1 MEKKIFSLHDALIS
15 QGFRHEANEI
25 IKLAKVSL
33 VADIISEAEE
43 NMSKVD
49 RSGWKTKI
57 SKTQPVS
64 TNEMKSILLS
74 LGCEE
79 APIVSGEGGHD
90 KFLTDIISKVKTFL
104 NDPENYSLVPA
115 GAANYFINTLEQVG
129 TQQIR
134 FFMTQRGPGS
144 YIPGTSLLSGFWRF
158 IKCLAAAKILLDK
171 YISSIARPA
180 RQTPRVDRNESFE
193 LLLSKKRDIED
204 KIRSLYSGNGV
215 RDEDKVFKL
224 MEEEERVDREIQD
237 FWTTP

>member
-1 MEKKIFSLHDALIS
+1 MEKKIFNLHDALIS

-49 RSGWKTKI
+49 HSGWKTKI
-57 SKTQPVS
+57 SKTDPVS

-90 KFLTDIISKVKTFL
+90 KFLTDTISKVKTFL

-115 GAANYFINTLEQVG
+115 GAANYFINTLEQIG

-134 FFMTQRGPGS
+134 FFMTQRGVGSFVPGK
-144 YIPGTSLLSGFWRF
+144 SLLSGFWRF
-158 IKCLAAAKILLDK
+158 VKCLAAAKILLDK
-171 YISSIARPA
+171 YISSISIPA
-180 RQTPRVDRNESFE
+180 NPAAGFDRGESFQI
-193 LLLSKKRDIED
+193 LLSKKRDIED
-204 KIRSLYSGNGV
+204 KIRSLYSEKEFM
-215 RDEDKVFKL
+215 DENKIFEL
-224 MEEEERVDREIQD
+224 MEEEDRIDKEIQN
-237 FWTTP
+237 FWITP

>member
-1 MEKKIFSLHDALIS
+1 MEKKIFNLHDALIS

-49 RSGWKTKI
+49 RSGWKTRI

-90 KFLTDIISKVKTFL
+90 KFLTDTISKVKTFL

-158 IKCLAAAKILLDK
+158 IKCLAAAKILLDRH
-171 YISSIARPA
+171 ISSISIPVRPEA
-180 RQTPRVDRNESFE
+180 GFDKRKSFE
-193 LLLSKKRDIED
+193 ILLGKKRDIED
-204 KIRSLYSGNGV
+204 KIRSLYSV
-215 RDEDKVFKL
+215 KEISDENKIFEL
-224 MEEEERVDREIQD
+224 MEEEDRIDKEIQN

>member
-1 MEKKIFSLHDALIS
+1 METKIFNLHDALIS

-57 SKTQPVS
+57 SKTEPVS
-64 TNEMKSILLS
+64 TSEMKSILLL

-90 KFLTDIISKVKTFL
+90 KFLTDIISKVKAFL
-104 NDPENYSLVPA
+104 NGPENYSLVPA
-115 GAANYFINTLEQVG
+115 GAANYFINTLEQIG

-134 FFMTQRGPGS
+134 FFMTQRGVGSFVPGK
-144 YIPGTSLLSGFWRF
+144 SLLSGFWRF
-158 IKCLAAAKILLDK
+158 VKCLAAAKILLDK
-171 YISSIARPA
+171 YISSIAITARPA
-180 RQTPRVDRNESFE
+180 AGFGRSESFQI
-193 LLLSKKRDIED
+193 LLSKKEDIEN

-215 RDEDKVFKL
+215 GDENKIFEL
-224 MEEEERVDREIQD
+224 MEEEDRIDKEIQN